1 LEFSVTAL
9 TSKQIAGG
17 FADNGSASAR
27 AFAAPA
33 ARQPARIGKPQRL
46 FSAELDGAV
55 PASRPQ
61 AAAPLAGAFGF
72 MAWRS

>member
-1 LEFSVTAL
+1 MTAL
-9 TSKQIAGG
+9 TSKQIARG

-33 ARQPARIGKPQRL
+33 AKQPARVGKPQRL
-46 FSAELDGAV
+46 FSADLLDGAV
-55 PASRPQ
+55 PASHQQ
-61 AAAPLAGAFGF
+61 ATAPLAGAFGF